1 MFGLDLLLNFLILA
15 DFELAKSAVQFKA
28 NKLTLNVKKTKFIVF
43 AETNS
48 HIGNYSLKLGDTT
61 IEQIEQ
67 IDTNCKQN
75 CFRFLDVHYY
85 SIYML

>member
-61 IEQIEQ
+61 IEQI
-67 IDTNCKQN
+67 DTN
-75 CFRFLDVHYY
+75 
-85 SIYML
+85 